1 MPDNTTEEIFS
12 SPQIN
17 IPPTFPFIL
26 KQYAKAAIRTQPYDL
41 LRWSASYFRA
51 LAKGEE
57 PPIKDR
63 LEYPPPDTPS
73 GLSPG
78 YLKVLIKQIG
88 KGGVVTVSQLM
99 ERWSGICLAE
109 EPLQEMLAVG
119 QFGETFDWLH
129 FVAVAAGFLSNNLT
143 QTMVLLCNLLT
154 DEPDGGSAMIPL
166 QIFTKLYTFLASL
179 DCGGIDDQDEESEE
193 QRQYIISAGLRDEVS
208 LYSRDSASLKRESVE
223 SCPTDPS
230 IYKVNWGSHSAHQL
244 YVETSSPF
252 PSPNSSRPCTP
263 YHNMENASTTTLTPQ
278 SSRGVH
284 PESEDGAH
292 LETFYDA
299 EVKGSIHSSQELT
312 IEGNNLKMTE
322 PLTTSPGLS
331 SGSDHDKRSV
341 SLIQQRSLDE
351 PKLTTSISAPNTAY
365 TYVTEKASPSKPAN
379 GRGDVDEK
387 LFSPKVLSQEPVVK
401 SKRVFHVP
409 GIGAAIDAVQMQ
421 AVIDYLEGVGI
432 KQDGMVK
439 PCNIRHFLCPPLEKV
454 PASQKTRV

>member
-193 QRQYIISAGLRDEVS
+193 QRQYIISAGIL
-208 LYSRDSASLKRESVE
+208 
-223 SCPTDPS
+223 
-230 IYKVNWGSHSAHQL
+230 
-244 YVETSSPF
+244 
-252 PSPNSSRPCTP
+252 
-263 YHNMENASTTTLTPQ
+263 
-278 SSRGVH
+278 
-284 PESEDGAH
+284 
-292 LETFYDA
+292 
-299 EVKGSIHSSQELT
+299 IHML
-312 IEGNNLKMTE
+312 
-322 PLTTSPGLS
+322 
-331 SGSDHDKRSV
+331 
-341 SLIQQRSLDE
+341 
-351 PKLTTSISAPNTAY
+351 
-365 TYVTEKASPSKPAN
+365 
-379 GRGDVDEK
+379 
-387 LFSPKVLSQEPVVK
+387 
-401 SKRVFHVP
+401 
-409 GIGAAIDAVQMQ
+409 
-421 AVIDYLEGVGI
+421 
-432 KQDGMVK
+432 
-439 PCNIRHFLCPPLEKV
+439 
-454 PASQKTRV
+454 

>member
-1 MPDNTTEEIFS
+1 MPDTTTEEVFN

-78 YLKVLIKQIG
+78 YLKVLIKQLG
-88 KGGVVTVSQLM
+88 KGGMVTTDQLV
-99 ERWSGICLAE
+99 ERWNGICLAK
-109 EPLQEMLAVG
+109 EPLLEMLAVG

-129 FVAVAAGFLSNNLT
+129 FVANLT
-143 QTMVLLCNLLT
+143 QTMVLLCNLLS

-166 QIFTKLYTFLASL
+166 HTFTKLYTFLASL
-179 DCGGIDDQDEESEE
+179 DCGGPDDQDEESEE
-193 QRQYIISAGLRDEVS
+193 HRQYTIAE
-208 LYSRDSASLKRESVE
+208 A
-223 SCPTDPS
+223 
-230 IYKVNWGSHSAHQL
+230 N
-244 YVETSSPF
+244 
-252 PSPNSSRPCTP
+252 
-263 YHNMENASTTTLTPQ
+263 
-278 SSRGVH
+278 RGVL
-284 PESEDGAH
+284 PESEDRVH

-299 EVKGSIHSSQELT
+299 EIKGSLHSSQEMA
-312 IEGNNLKMTE
+312 IEGNNLKMAE
-322 PLTTSPGLS
+322 PPSTSSAGLH
-331 SGSDHDKRSV
+331 SGLDNGKRSV
-341 SLIQQRSLDE
+341 SLVQQSPVDE
-351 PKLTTSISAPNTAY
+351 PKVTTSISAPSAAT
-365 TYVTEKASPSKPAN
+365 TSLKQKASSSKAAN

-387 LFSPKVLSQEPVVK
+387 QVSAEIMSQEYMTK
-401 SKRVFHVP
+401 SKRTIHVP
-409 GIGAAIDAVQMQ
+409 GIGAVVDAVQMQ
-421 AVIDYLEGVGI
+421 AVIDYLEGVSL

-439 PCNIRHFLCPPLEKV
+439 PSNIRHFLCPPLEKV

>member
-1 MPDNTTEEIFS
+1 MPDSTTDDVYS
-12 SPQIN
+12 APQIN

-41 LRWSASYFRA
+41 LRWSAAYFRA

-88 KGGVVTVSQLM
+88 KGGTVTVNELV
-99 ERWSGICLAE
+99 ERWNGICLAE

-166 QIFTKLYTFLASL
+166 HTFANLYTFLASL
-179 DCGGIDDQDEESEE
+179 DCGGGEDPEDEDESHHEYVLTE
-193 QRQYIISAGLRDEVS
+193 
-208 LYSRDSASLKRESVE
+208 DSASLRRESVE

-230 IYKVNWGSHSAHQL
+230 IYQVDWESQSAHQL
-244 YVETSSPF
+244 FVEMHCPF
-252 PSPNSSRPCTP
+252 PSPPTSRPCTP
-263 YHNMENASTTTLTPQ
+263 FIDMGNASTTTLTSQ
-278 SSRGVH
+278 NQQCISKEQENKEAH
-284 PESEDGAH
+284 PEAR

-299 EVKGSIHSSQELT
+299 KPKGSHHSSQELT
-312 IEGNNLKMTE
+312 EKGKIATDMQEPQPDPQNNEKRSISLIEQSTVNE
-322 PLTTSPGLS
+322 PKIKSSASVPSSALTTTMKQTS
-331 SGSDHDKRSV
+331 S
-341 SLIQQRSLDE
+341 
-351 PKLTTSISAPNTAY
+351 
-365 TYVTEKASPSKPAN
+365 
-379 GRGDVDEK
+379 GRGDSAQVPT
-387 LFSPKVLSQEPVVK
+387 SIR
-401 SKRVFHVP
+401 KRSSDGVRNKRHIP
-409 GIGAAIDAVQMQ
+409 GIGALVDAIQIQ
-421 AVIDYLEGVGI
+421 AVINYLEGVAL
-432 KQDGMVK
+432 KQDGMIK
-439 PCNIRHFLCPPLEKV
+439 PSNIRHFLCPPLEKV

>member
-1 MPDNTTEEIFS
+1 MPDSTTDDVYS
-12 SPQIN
+12 APQIN

-41 LRWSASYFRA
+41 LRWSAAYFRA

-88 KGGVVTVSQLM
+88 KGGTVTVNELV
-99 ERWSGICLAE
+99 ERWNGICLAE

-166 QIFTKLYTFLASL
+166 HTFANLYTFLASL
-179 DCGGIDDQDEESEE
+179 DCGGGEDPEDEDESHHEYVLTEE
-193 QRQYIISAGLRDEVS
+193 NKEA
-208 LYSRDSASLKRESVE
+208 
-223 SCPTDPS
+223 
-230 IYKVNWGSHSAHQL
+230 
-244 YVETSSPF
+244 
-252 PSPNSSRPCTP
+252 
-263 YHNMENASTTTLTPQ
+263 
-278 SSRGVH
+278 H
-284 PESEDGAH
+284 PEAR

-299 EVKGSIHSSQELT
+299 KPKGSHHSSQELT
-312 IEGNNLKMTE
+312 EKGKIATDMQEPQPDPQNNEKRSISLIEQSTVNE
-322 PLTTSPGLS
+322 PKIKSSASVPSSALTTTMKQTS
-331 SGSDHDKRSV
+331 S
-341 SLIQQRSLDE
+341 
-351 PKLTTSISAPNTAY
+351 
-365 TYVTEKASPSKPAN
+365 
-379 GRGDVDEK
+379 GRGDSAQVPT
-387 LFSPKVLSQEPVVK
+387 SIR
-401 SKRVFHVP
+401 KRSSDGVRNKRHIP
-409 GIGAAIDAVQMQ
+409 GIGALVDAIQIQ
-421 AVIDYLEGVGI
+421 AVINYLEGVAL
-432 KQDGMVK
+432 KQDGMIK
-439 PCNIRHFLCPPLEKV
+439 PSNIRHFLCPPLEKV

>member
-1 MPDNTTEEIFS
+1 MEASVSERRHTFSKMPDNTTEEIFS

-179 DCGGIDDQDEESEE
+179 DCGGIDDQDEEREE
-193 QRQYIISAGLRDEVS
+193 QRQYIISA
-208 LYSRDSASLKRESVE
+208 A
-223 SCPTDPS
+223 
-230 IYKVNWGSHSAHQL
+230 
-244 YVETSSPF
+244 
-252 PSPNSSRPCTP
+252 
-263 YHNMENASTTTLTPQ
+263 
-278 SSRGVH
+278 SRGVH

-365 TYVTEKASPSKPAN
+365 TFVTEKASPSKPAN